1 MNGHTPGP
9 WELVGAT
16 RVWKVGEPGG
26 AVAIMAEPE
35 VRYSDQFREVGLDSK
50 RLREACAN
58 ARLIT
63 AAPDLLAAVRL
74 LIGDLEHREP
84 DGWMSGYVHTKSHDA
99 ALAAIAKAEAK

>member
-1 MNGHTPGP
+1 MKGHTPGP
-9 WELVGAT
+9 WTLKQYKDSLMVEAGGTVVLRSCGFEST
-16 RVWKVGEPGG
+16 RN
-26 AVAIMAEPE
+26 AE
-35 VRYSDQFREVGLDSK
+35 
-50 RLREACAN
+50 AN
-58 ARLIT
+58 ALLIS